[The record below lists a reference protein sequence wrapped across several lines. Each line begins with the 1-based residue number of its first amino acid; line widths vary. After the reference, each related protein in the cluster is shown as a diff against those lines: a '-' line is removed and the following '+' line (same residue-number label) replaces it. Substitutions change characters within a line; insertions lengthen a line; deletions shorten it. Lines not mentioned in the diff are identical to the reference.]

1 MTGQRASD
9 GWKMIELDIRDATVK
24 LSGHNNQG
32 DVQYIVNV
40 TAHTHDAPVTFIEIG
55 TLIPDQKDAEANK
68 LAAIQ
73 QAKIIAN
80 IFLSLRPDQFKQ
92 T

>member
-1 MTGQRASD
+1 
-9 GWKMIELDIRDATVK
+9 MIELDIREATIK
-24 LSGHNNQG
+24 LSGHNNHG

-40 TAHTHDAPVTFIEIG
+40 TAHSHDAPVTFIEIG

-68 LAAIQ
+68 VAAIQ

-80 IFLSLRPDQFKQ
+80 IFLSLHADQFRQ
-92 T
+92 V